1 MDFYFEVAPL
11 KIVRANSEVF
21 TYASKEKLEIG
32 QIVQIPV
39 GKKNM
44 FGVVFKEVKKPD
56 FETREILK
64 IVEKTPIPKHL
75 GELSKWMRQYY
86 ATPLSQVLSGSLP
99 AG

>member
-1 MDFYFEVAPL
+1 MDFYFEIAPF
-11 KIVRANSEVF
+11 KIVRTNSEVF

-44 FGVVFKEVKKPD
+44 FGVVFKEVEKPD

-64 IVEKTPIPKHL
+64 IVEKTPIPKNL
-75 GELSKWMRQYY
+75 FELSIWMSQY
-86 ATPLSQVLSGSLP
+86 
-99 AG
+99 